1 MQIALLQTAGRER
14 CYRDMPHMRN
24 LLATA
29 AVLVLPAVALAAKP
43 APKSVT
49 ITAAPATVTFGHAV
63 TISGTTSPATGVT
76 LRSDTFPFGGSFA
89 QVATATSNAA
99 GAYSFTVKPSEITHY
114 RVSAKSHPTAQSP
127 IATVSVRWRVTRT
140 VSTRTPKRGSRVRF
154 SGSVYPAHAGAKA
167 QLQRRTAS
175 GYRTVRTATLTA
187 ATTTRSHYSLRIRVK
202 RSGTYRVH
210 VAADSAHLAGNSRRD
225 TLKVH

>member
-1 MQIALLQTAGRER
+1 
-14 CYRDMPHMRN
+14 MRN

-29 AVLVLPAVALAAKP
+29 ALLALPAVALAAKP

-63 TISGTTSPATGVT
+63 TVSGTTSPGTSVA
-76 LRSDTFPFGGSFA
+76 LRADTFPFGGSFA
-89 QVATATSNAA
+89 AVATATSDAA

-114 RVSAKSHPTAQSP
+114 RVTAKTHPTAQSA

-140 VSTRTPKRGSRVRF
+140 VSTLTPKRNSRVRF
-154 SGSVYPAHAGAKA
+154 SGSVYPAHNGGKA
-167 QLQRRTAS
+167 ELQRRTAS
-175 GYRTVRTATLTA
+175 GFRTVRTVALTA
-187 ATTTRSHYSLRIRVK
+187 ASVTTHSHYSLRIRVR

-210 VAADSAHLAGNSRRD
+210 VAADGAHLAGNSRRVS
-225 TLKVH
+225 LKVH